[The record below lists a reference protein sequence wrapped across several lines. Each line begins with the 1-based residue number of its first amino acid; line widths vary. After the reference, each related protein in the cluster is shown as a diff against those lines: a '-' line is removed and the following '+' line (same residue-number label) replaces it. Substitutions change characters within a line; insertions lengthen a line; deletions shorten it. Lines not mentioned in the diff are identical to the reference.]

1 MAGSCPG
8 ERPRDLQRYAA
19 QSGQIKP
26 EVRAGALEAA
36 MPENVT
42 DGLDTYTTSQEPHGE
57 RVSQAV
63 CTTAERRQ
71 PCLSR
76 SLVQDVADS
85 ESRQRAV
92 RAACAVKQCWMV
104 DRSPCLIVLQII
116 SNHPERWLPERQDEL

>member
-1 MAGSCPG
+1 
-8 ERPRDLQRYAA
+8 
-19 QSGQIKP
+19 
-26 EVRAGALEAA
+26 

-42 DGLDTYTTSQEPHGE
+42 DGLDTYTASQEPHRE

-71 PCLSR
+71 PRLPR

-85 ESRQRAV
+85 ESLQRAV
-92 RAACAVKQCWMV
+92 RAACAVKQRWMV

-116 SNHPERWLPERQDEL
+116 SNHPKRRLPERQDEL